1 MSDDDLHSQPLP
13 IGYVPPP
20 LAVSSSAAAI
30 DPQWD
35 GFVNDGWLNP
45 QVSTVS
51 FVRNTFV
58 LSGFNSAHIEH
69 VSINVTARNSSNFIT
84 PLDDLAFEP
93 RQHVSDHRLY
103 DAPDSSPI
111 SIAPTQLRPIMPATS
126 LNAVI
131 DVQTNISATSKR
143 YECEPAMLTSEL
155 ENQKDNMQTMMQAE
169 EANFDVLNAVDGG
182 ARFPTPSDEAN
193 AVVRL

>member
-93 RQHVSDHRLY
+93 RQHFSDVRLY

-126 LNAVI
+126 LNAVT
-131 DVQTNISATSKR
+131 DVQTISETSKR
-143 YECEPAMLTSEL
+143 YECEP
-155 ENQKDNMQTMMQAE
+155 
-169 EANFDVLNAVDGG
+169 
-182 ARFPTPSDEAN
+182 
-193 AVVRL
+193 